1 MNEQRGKGFFKY
13 GFLICLAWFLSGC
26 GSEPQQR
33 RYTEIVS
40 RDGDDSQTKER
51 ALLPKDGDIAQMPQ
65 MQKILSGSVV
75 DMPLSWSV
83 PDGWIAL
90 PAEGMRAV
98 TFKSENLDAVI
109 ECSIIILHAKSG
121 SVKDNVLRWAGQI
134 DIQVAEEQLKEFI
147 DQQKTLS
154 TAEGWLAGVFDFT
167 RLQKDENSD
176 KPSMMAAIVQLPQA
190 GVYIKMTGS
199 KSAIIANQK
208 PFEQLV
214 LSLKAR

>member
-1 MNEQRGKGFFKY
+1 MNGQRGKGFFKY
-13 GFLICLAWFLSGC
+13 GFLICLACFLSGC

-51 ALLPKDGDIAQMPQ
+51 ALLPKDGDIAQTPQ

-98 TFKSENLDAVI
+98 TFKSENFGAPM
-109 ECSIIILHAKSG
+109 ECSVIILHAKSG

-134 DIQVAEEQLKEFI
+134 DIQLTEEQLKEFI

-190 GVYIKMTGS
+190 GVYIKMTAT
-199 KSAIIANQK
+199 KAAIIANQK